1 MKLPRDVSG
10 DELVKRLAMLEY
22 HPTRQ
27 TGSHVR
33 LTRSNDDEHHIT
45 VPSHKTLKVGTLNSI
60 LRDVAEHLQMS
71 KDELIRT
78 LWE

>member
-10 DELVKRLAMLEY
+10 EELVKRLAMLEY
-22 HPTRQ
+22 YPTRQ

-60 LRDVAEHLQMS
+60 LKDVAEHLQMS